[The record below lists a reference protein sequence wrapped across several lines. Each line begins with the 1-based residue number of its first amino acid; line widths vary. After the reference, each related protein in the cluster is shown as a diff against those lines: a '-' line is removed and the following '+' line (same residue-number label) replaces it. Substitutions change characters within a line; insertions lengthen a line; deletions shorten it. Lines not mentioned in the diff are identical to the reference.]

1 MSVGPVAELHA
12 AYERQLR
19 TSLEPPF
26 EKGLD
31 PSGTRSMLNASLI
44 LPAGELREADHNRI
58 WLWSDLHLGDAL
70 SLPYF
75 GRPYGS
81 VGEMEVALFGAWR
94 RVVGEDDT
102 VIVLGDVAQLGL
114 CGERL
119 EWVLAAP
126 GRKLLVFG
134 NHDQNG
140 VGGVVTDGFD
150 EAYFARYA
158 PGDPP
163 VLLTHIPLREVPD
176 GAVNVH
182 GHLHQRRVPGRTRHV
197 NVSVEQVG
205 YRPQSLTAIRRLG
218 GRLVRGEVVPGGTT
232 AEQLLELLP

>member
-44 LPAGELREADHNRI
+44 LPAGELHEADHGRI
-58 WLWSDLHLGDAL
+58 WVWSDLHLGDAM
-70 SLPYF
+70 SLLYF
-75 GRPYGS
+75 GRPHDT
-81 VGEMEVALFGAWR
+81 VGEMDDALLKTWC

-102 VIVLGDVAQLGL
+102 VVVLGDVALPAL
-114 CGERL
+114 DEERL
-119 EWVLAAP
+119 EQVLAAP
-126 GRKLLVFG
+126 GRKILVFG
-134 NHDQNG
+134 NHDHNG
-140 VGGVVTDGFD
+140 RGGIVTDGFD
-150 EAYFARYA
+150 EAYLALYA

-163 VLLTHIPLREVPD
+163 LLLTHIPLREVPE

-182 GHLHQRRVPGRTRHV
+182 GDLHQHRVPGRTRHV

-205 YRPQSLTAIRRLG
+205 YQPQPLTAIRRLG